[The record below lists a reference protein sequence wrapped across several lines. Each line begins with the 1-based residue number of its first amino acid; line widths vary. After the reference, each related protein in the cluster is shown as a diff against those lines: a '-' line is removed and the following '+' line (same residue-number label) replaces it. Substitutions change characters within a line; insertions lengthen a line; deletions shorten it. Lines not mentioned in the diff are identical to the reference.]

1 MPKVPSRA
9 RKACLR
15 CHDKKIRCDLAPS
28 CDQCEEC
35 GRKNIKCTY
44 RDSNTR
50 KRSSPKKEL
59 QIVSNTQ
66 ALDSLKQLVFDLGRR
81 VQSIEN
87 AVSCL
92 RTSHHL
98 LDHSAGFGYGGP
110 GGSSDFDQYYQN
122 DPVGPI
128 EAGLSH
134 WDAFISNEWPQKNA
148 RGSFGAYYNS

>member
-9 RKACLR
+9 RK
-15 CHDKKIRCDLAPS
+15 
-28 CDQCEEC
+28 CEEC

-87 AVSCL
+87 AVSRL

-98 LDHSAGFGYGGP
+98 SYHSAGFGYGGP
-110 GGSSDFDQYYQN
+110 GGFSDFDQYYQN

-134 WDAFISNEWPQKNA
+134 GDAFISNEWLQHNA
-148 RGSFGAYYNS
+148 RGSFGAHYNS